1 VPAVPA
7 SEIERVFR
15 EEYGRAVAV
24 LVRVF
29 GDIDVA
35 EESVQDAFTTAVQR
49 WPTSGLPPSP
59 AGWIITTARNRA
71 IDRLRRE
78 SSREDRHAQAALLHA
93 RHEPPNKQIDEGPMS
108 DDRLR
113 LIFTCCHPALST
125 GVQVA
130 LTLRLLGG
138 LTTAEIA
145 SAFLVPEATM
155 AQRLVRA
162 KGKIRDA
169 RIPYRI
175 PNEADLPGRLAAVLA
190 VVYLIFNEGYTA
202 SSGDRLIRE
211 DLCAEAIRLGRLL
224 ANLMPDEPEVMG
236 LLALML
242 LTESRR
248 AARAAPSGELV
259 RLADQDRELWDRYLI
274 AEGQD
279 IVRRCLRRNRPGPYQ
294 LQAAI
299 NAVHSDAAD
308 AGATDWWQILQLYN
322 QLVAL
327 TPSPVV
333 ALNRAVAVAEVE
345 GPDAALALVDAL
357 DLDGYHL
364 FHAIRADLL
373 MRLGRNDEAA
383 LAYEAALARTENAA
397 ERDFLQRSRDA
408 LS

>member
-1 VPAVPA
+1 LPAHPA
-7 SEIERVFR
+7 PDVERVFR
-15 EEYGRAVAV
+15 EQYGRAVSV

-35 EESVQDAFTTAVQR
+35 EEAVQDAFAAAVQR
-49 WPTSGLPPSP
+49 WPSTGPPPSP
-59 AGWIITTARNRA
+59 AGWIITTARNKA

-78 SSREDRHAQAALLHA
+78 ASRDDRHAQAALVHA
-93 RHEPPNKQIDEGPMS
+93 RDEPLQEGAVR

-113 LIFTCCHPALST
+113 LIFTCCHPALDP

-145 SAFLVPEATM
+145 RAFLVPEATM

-169 RIPYRI
+169 RIPYRV
-175 PNEADLPGRLAAVLA
+175 PEEADLPDRLRAVLA

-202 SSGDRLIRE
+202 SSGDRLVRE
-211 DLCAEAIRLGRLL
+211 DLCEEAIRLGRLL
-224 ANLMPDEPEVMG
+224 AELMPDEPEVMG

-242 LTESRR
+242 LVSSRR
-248 AARAAPSGELV
+248 AARATPDGDLV
-259 RLADQDRELWDRYLI
+259 VLADQDRSRWDRDRI
-274 AEGQD
+274 AEGQA
-279 IVRRCLRRNRPGPYQ
+279 IVRQCLRRNRPGPYQ
-294 LQAAI
+294 VQAAI
-299 NAVHSDAAD
+299 NAVHSDAPA
-308 AGATDWWQILQLYN
+308 AAATDWWQILELYDQLME
-322 QLVAL
+322 VAG
-327 TPSPVV
+327 SPVV

-345 GPDAALALVDAL
+345 GPEAALALVDGL

-373 MRLGRNDEAA
+373 RRLGRDAEAA
-383 LAYEAALARTENAA
+383 LAYEAAIARTENAA
-397 ERDFLQRSRDA
+397 ERAFLERGRRS
-408 LS
+408 LPGT

>member
-1 VPAVPA
+1 VPTVSA
-7 SEIERVFR
+7 SGIEHVFR
-15 EEYGRAVAV
+15 EEYGRAVA
-24 LVRVF
+24 
-29 GDIDVA
+29 
-35 EESVQDAFTTAVQR
+35 FTAAVQR
-49 WPTSGLPPSP
+49 WPASGLPPSP

-78 SSREDRHAQAALLHA
+78 ASREDRHAQAALLHA
-93 RHEPPNKQIDEGPMS
+93 RDETAEEGAVR

-113 LIFTCCHPALST
+113 LIFTCCHPALAS

-145 SAFLVPEATM
+145 RAFLVPEPTM

-175 PNEADLPGRLAAVLA
+175 PNEADLPGRLRAVLA
-190 VVYLIFNEGYTA
+190 VVYLIFNEGYAA

-224 ANLMPDEPEVMG
+224 AELVPDEPEAMG

-248 AARAAPSGELV
+248 AARTTPAGDLV
-259 RLADQDRELWDRYLI
+259 LLAEQDRGLWDRDLI
-274 AEGQD
+274 AEGQS
-279 IVRRCLRRNRPGPYQ
+279 IVRQCLLRNQPGPYQ
-294 LQAAI
+294 IQAAI
-299 NAVHSDAAD
+299 NAVHSDAAV
-308 AGATDWWQILQLYN
+308 ATATDWWQILQLYN
-322 QLVAL
+322 QLLSLA
-327 TPSPVV
+327 PSPVV

-345 GPDAALALVDAL
+345 GPEAALTVVDGL
-357 DLDGYHL
+357 DLGGYHL

-373 MRLGRNDEAA
+373 RRLGRNAEAA
-383 LAYEAALARTENAA
+383 LAYESAIDRTENAT
-397 ERDFLQRSRDA
+397 ERRFLRRSRQA
-408 LS
+408 LPPA

>member
-1 VPAVPA
+1 VPAPPA

-35 EESVQDAFTTAVQR
+35 EEAVQDAFTTAVQR
-49 WPTSGLPPSP
+49 WPATGLPPSP

-78 SSREDRHAQAALLHA
+78 SSREDHHAQAALLHA
-93 RHEPPNKQIDEGPMS
+93 RDEPVEAGAVS

-224 ANLMPDEPEVMG
+224 AQLMPDEPEVMG

-242 LTESRR
+242 LVQSRQ
-248 AARAAPSGELV
+248 AARTNQAGELV
-259 RLADQDRELWDRYLI
+259 RLAVQDREFWDRALI

-279 IVRRCLRRNRPGPYQ
+279 IVRRCLRRNQPGLYQ

-308 AGATDWWQILQLYN
+308 AAATDWWQILQLYN

-345 GPDAALALVDAL
+345 GPDAALALVEGI

-364 FHAIRADLL
+364 FHAIRGDLL
-373 MRLGRNDEAA
+373 RRVGRIEEAA
-383 LAYEAALARTENAA
+383 LAYEAAIARTENAA
-397 ERDFLQRSRDA
+397 ERDFLVRSRDA
-408 LS
+408 LI